1 MEQIAADASRQCYGA
16 LNEPQIFTVHCFEQR
31 DDGNYR
37 LNVHYVA
44 GFNSKDAELRILK
57 NDVAFLKGSRFI
69 NTDEF
74 MYDHPQPTRLFA
86 TRMRN
91 EDSVSREDFKAWVCA
106 STRASES
113 DGQTHPASF
122 RAF

>member
-1 MEQIAADASRQCYGA
+1 MEQVSAAAPRKCYGA
-16 LNEPQIFTVHCFEQR
+16 LSEPQIFTVHCFEPR

-44 GFNSKDAELRILK
+44 GFDSEDAELRILK
-57 NDVAFLKGSRFI
+57 SDAAFLKGSRFI

-91 EDSVSREDFKAWVCA
+91 EDSVSREDFKAWVRA
-106 STRASES
+106 STQASKS
-113 DGQTHPASF
+113 DGQNHPATF